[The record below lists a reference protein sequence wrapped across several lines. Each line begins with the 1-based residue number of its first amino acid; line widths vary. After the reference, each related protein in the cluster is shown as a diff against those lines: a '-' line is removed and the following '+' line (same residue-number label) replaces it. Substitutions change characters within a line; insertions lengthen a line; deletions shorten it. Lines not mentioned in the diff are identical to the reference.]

1 MSPDRQDNLYQ
12 PVDAE
17 RDYGAHGDF
26 DSRASNFSW
35 QLWAS
40 QNRGWLTL
48 AGAAGALGCFL
59 LTRKDTD

>member
-1 MSPDRQDNLYQ
+1 MPSAITGLMAN
-12 PVDAE
+12 
-17 RDYGAHGDF
+17 F

-48 AGAAGALGCFL
+48 AGAAGGLGL
-59 LTRKDTD
+59 LFANP